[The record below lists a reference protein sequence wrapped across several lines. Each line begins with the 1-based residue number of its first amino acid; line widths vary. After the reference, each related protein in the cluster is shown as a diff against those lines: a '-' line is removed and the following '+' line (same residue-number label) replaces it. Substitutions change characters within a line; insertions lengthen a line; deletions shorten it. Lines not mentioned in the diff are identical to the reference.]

1 GRTSAYAIRLARK
14 RGDRAVECG
23 CRINLCEAMIGSG
36 KLADAEVEC
45 MAALGIADWR
55 GDRLRR
61 AEGLKVLAVIARHRG
76 RDTEAEALV
85 DEAFDLSHAGEDIL
99 LTAQLHCEKAEIYRT
114 RRQDRRA
121 IAHFEAA

>member
-61 AEGLKVLAVIARHRG
+61 AEGLKVLGIIARHRG
-76 RDTEAEALV
+76 RDNEAEALL
-85 DEAFDLSHAGEDIL
+85 DEAFDLTDAGEAAEL
-99 LTAQLHCEKAEIYRT
+99 ATQL
-114 RRQDRRA
+114 RRA
-121 IAHFEAA
+121 KGEICRL